1 MTTNDKK
8 LLGSFLLSI
17 GGLASLVALFSPER
31 SAHPLEDPE
40 SLPKNFDLPE
50 SKKELRKLIENIN
63 RVRVITKNIEES
75 RRNRGAGFSARLIK
89 KDMELIKIRD
99 AAERKLRS

>member
-17 GGLASLVALFSPER
+17 GGLAAFAAIFSSGH
-31 SAHPLEDPE
+31 SAHPLEGPKSFPE
-40 SLPKNFDLPE
+40 NFDLPE

-75 RRNRGAGFSARLIK
+75 RRNRGAGFSVRLIK